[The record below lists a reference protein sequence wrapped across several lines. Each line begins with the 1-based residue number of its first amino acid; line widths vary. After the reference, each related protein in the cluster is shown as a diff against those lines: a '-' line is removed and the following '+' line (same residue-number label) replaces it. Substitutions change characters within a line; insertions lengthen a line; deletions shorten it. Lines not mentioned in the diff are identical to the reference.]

1 MTARDSDVA
10 EGGRKKAN
18 TMILLAPRRVQRA
31 YTSTNTTRKLESHG
45 LLDES
50 GRTSPRDIERM
61 RREHGREEQLRAKE
75 GEKDKKKDKKD
86 KGNGKEKEKGLEK
99 DRIRKT
105 AESSSRRSIGGK
117 AEFAPKDFSPPE
129 LPVPGGAE
137 GSSAGVIARIISISS
152 GDSETLTQK
161 SMPTVTTSES
171 TLAPPSVGF
180 AGSADSSTSVFN
192 YEAVSSDRTVQ
203 RAVRSHHRKRG
214 VYDIDDE
221 DDDSSDERPRYP
233 TRTPHRETY
242 AALPPEVFENVH
254 QEHPSHGLFGW
265 GKSRSND
272 RNGHRINPY
281 LEASYNPPWPTTLP
295 RANSET
301 RKFIVDDLNTSFQD
315 VGLLPATGEIKGSG
329 HGSQHK
335 RKQRE
340 HQAKPVKRPAE
351 HQPIDIFEQVPADS
365 LYMLLPLWPGE
376 TDPASARKQPF
387 AQPHIPT
394 DKRLY
399 LLIYYKIHSTPDPP
413 AEAGKTKSTEK
424 KRSRES
430 SNSGDNDRTVL
441 LSSFYISARVV
452 AYSELQG
459 TGVRIPDLGL
469 AVSGRMD
476 EAFNTMPPMPPPE
489 YLRDYVIGFCH
500 SRDNGVEFTPEGF
513 EKLGLATHVPNRVPI
528 EPAED
533 DDNQS
538 ADFVAILT
546 PIGRAVMEMAWLGGL
561 AVTSFNPN
569 L

>member
-1 MTARDSDVA
+1 
-10 EGGRKKAN
+10 
-18 TMILLAPRRVQRA
+18 MILLAPRRVQRA

-75 GEKDKKKDKKD
+75 GAKDKKKDKKD
-86 KGNGKEKEKGLEK
+86 KVSGKEKEKGKGPEK
-99 DRIRKT
+99 ERTDRKT
-105 AESSSRRSIGGK
+105 DSLSRRSISGK
-117 AEFAPKDFSPPE
+117 AESTQQRSHPE
-129 LPVPGGAE
+129 PPVPDVPE
-137 GSSAGVIARIISISS
+137 GSGASGISRVISSSS
-152 GDSETLTQK
+152 GDSATLTQK
-161 SMPTVTTSES
+161 SIPTAATSES
-171 TLAPPSVGF
+171 TLAPPLVAF
-180 AGSADSSTSVFN
+180 AGSSGSSSSVLSH
-192 YEAVSSDRTVQ
+192 EAVPSDRTVQ
-203 RAVRSHHRKRG
+203 RVVRSHHRRRG
-214 VYDIDDE
+214 VYDIDDDD

-265 GKSRSND
+265 GKSRNND
-272 RNGHRINPY
+272 RSGHRINHY

-315 VGLLPATGEIKGSG
+315 VGLLPATGEIKGSSS
-329 HGSQHK
+329 SQHK

-340 HQAKPVKRPAE
+340 YQTKPVKRLAE
-351 HQPIDIFEQVPADS
+351 HQLIDIFEQVPADS

-376 TDPASARKQPF
+376 TDPVSTRNQPF
-387 AQPHIPT
+387 TQPHIPT

-399 LLIYYKIHSTPDPP
+399 LLIYYKVYSAPEPP
-413 AEAGKTKSTEK
+413 ADAGKSKAMEK

-476 EAFNTMPPMPPPE
+476 EAFNTMPTMPPPE

-513 EKLGLATHVPNRVPI
+513 EKLGLAAHVPNRTPI

-533 DDNQS
+533 DDSQS

-561 AVTSFNPN
+561 AVTSFNPS